1 LQQKIAKV
9 GKLHL
14 DKGLGAAKQPVLHAV
29 NQLLM
34 KSDISDWDGFVSTL
48 DQSSLLAINYSP
60 LPPTQTI
67 LKDREEKIAR
77 LLKDLN
83 HQFFQNEGSDSQ
95 VFYRRIKSNWKNLS
109 AESTKLDF
117 IHLNINKKQGK
128 LQQTPGQEVAHAYP
142 ANRIYHDLGSLCA
155 AVLQAH
161 LGTCEDFAHWSY
173 LVSCRANGD
182 CGSASDG
189 LEWRKAFSELSSSS
203 QSSSLFKLGGQSYF
217 VGSAYPCICAA
228 RSDHPG
234 AGRYD
239 RTTSRS

>member
-1 LQQKIAKV
+1 MRLSPLDTPDDYPNIDEVKQFIEVNYLDDQAPLQQKIAKV

-67 LKDREEKIAR
+67 LKDREEKIAS

-83 HQFFQNEGSDSQ
+83 HQFFQNEGSASQ

-109 AESTKLDF
+109 AESTKLVSGAKLR
-117 IHLNINKKQGK
+117 IGSKQ
-128 LQQTPGQEVAHAYP
+128 
-142 ANRIYHDLGSLCA
+142 
-155 AVLQAH
+155 
-161 LGTCEDFAHWSY
+161 
-173 LVSCRANGD
+173 
-182 CGSASDG
+182 
-189 LEWRKAFSELSSSS
+189 
-203 QSSSLFKLGGQSYF
+203 
-217 VGSAYPCICAA
+217 
-228 RSDHPG
+228 
-234 AGRYD
+234 AG
-239 RTTSRS
+239 